1 LNKREGNQSIL
12 KSLIAT
18 LADPSDSKHSQF
30 LPTTPHV
37 HKFRTEMCKNYE
49 LTGKCKFGDEVSK
62 FYFKRVLIIIT
73 PYIVFFRPLEKL
85 NDDEKLSER
94 QLQN

>member
-1 LNKREGNQSIL
+1 M
-12 KSLIAT
+12 
-18 LADPSDSKHSQF
+18 
-30 LPTTPHV
+30 PTTPHV

-49 LTGKCKFGDEVSK
+49 LTNKCKFGDEVSK
-62 FYFKRVLIIIT
+62 NYFKRVLIIIS